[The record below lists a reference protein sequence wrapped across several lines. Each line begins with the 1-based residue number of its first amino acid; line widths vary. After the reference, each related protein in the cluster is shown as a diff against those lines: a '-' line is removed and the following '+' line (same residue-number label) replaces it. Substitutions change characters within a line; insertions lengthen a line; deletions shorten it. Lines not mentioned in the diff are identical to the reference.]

1 MQALQ
6 ALQNEL
12 QGVWQVFVMLWGRL
26 QVTLYC
32 KEDKSSSKSMVSV
45 VSTCAVQAGFFLLML
60 KLHFL

>member
-32 KEDKSSSKSMVSV
+32 KKDKSSSKSMVSV
-45 VSTCAVQAGFFLLML
+45 VSICAVQAGFFC
-60 KLHFL
+60 